1 MPAHRRRQMPTW
13 TKAPPELVARFAA
26 LIEAVR
32 GTQTR
37 KMFGYPAAFV
47 SGHLFAGLFQE
58 DMFLRLSADDRAQLM
73 KIPGAR
79 PFEPMPGRPM
89 RGYVVVPPSV
99 LASAR
104 ARAWLEKACAH
115 ASLCHP
121 RRGHVRNDNAD
132 KGVHLPGTYWRV

>member
-1 MPAHRRRQMPTW
+1 MPKW

-26 LIEAVR
+26 LIEGVC
-32 GTQTR
+32 GSQTR

-58 DMFLRLSADDRAQLM
+58 DMFLRLSADDHAQLM

-79 PFEPMPGRPM
+79 PFEPMRGRPM

-104 ARAWLEKACAH
+104 ARAWLEKAFAH
-115 ASLCHP
+115 AKSLP
-121 RRGHVRNDNAD
+121 PKARTRQKR
-132 KGVHLPGTYWRV
+132 